1 MISRSSKFLRIE
13 FLEIVLILIIEG
25 SAGLKNLMHT
35 QHEYW
40 RLKIRSVG
48 LLCHSLMNNDE

>member
-1 MISRSSKFLRIE
+1 MISRSSKFLKIE
-13 FLEIVLILIIEG
+13 FLEIVLIPIIEG
-25 SAGLKNLMHT
+25 SAGLKNLMDT

-40 RLKIRSVG
+40 RLKIRSIG

>member
-35 QHEYW
+35 QHAY
-40 RLKIRSVG
+40 
-48 LLCHSLMNNDE
+48 